1 MVLGFSPSS
10 AFLPGDKHPSLA
22 LSPECASQVS
32 AMAPGLKACPY
43 SHTASAASSNATPG
57 SPLPTSL
64 DFCKTLPK
72 QFKSLCRRATPPG
85 ACPGTAPATAS
96 RPAAPEPF
104 SLPCSPWGRAGSC
117 GEGTL
122 APRPCVSRDG
132 FYPKHSDFREEKQL
146 VQRWWVAL
154 SMALVHAAQPV
165 SDCLCSCPSAGE
177 AFHSS
182 EHHQH
187 SDLTAPPNS
196 PTGLPSQPPA
206 LIPSKQ
212 TPPHPG
218 PFGSPPHIPL
228 GTSSQ
233 AALFPAPSA
242 QVAAPKPVSE
252 SPPAGAA
259 SHSPGPCKSPHLPP
273 ANVPLLK
280 MPPPLSGCA
289 HPCNGHCST
298 SLIPPPASHQLP
310 STNR

>member
-1 MVLGFSPSS
+1 MQ
-10 AFLPGDKHPSLA
+10 K
-22 LSPECASQVS
+22 
-32 AMAPGLKACPY
+32 
-43 SHTASAASSNATPG
+43 
-57 SPLPTSL
+57 
-64 DFCKTLPK
+64 
-72 QFKSLCRRATPPG
+72 
-85 ACPGTAPATAS
+85 
-96 RPAAPEPF
+96 
-104 SLPCSPWGRAGSC
+104 
-117 GEGTL
+117 
-122 APRPCVSRDG
+122 
-132 FYPKHSDFREEKQL
+132 
-146 VQRWWVAL
+146 WWVAL
-154 SMALVHAAQPV
+154 SMALVCAVQPM
-165 SDCLCSCPSAGE
+165 SDSLCSCLSAGE

-212 TPPHPG
+212 TPPHAG
-218 PFGSPPHIPL
+218 PFGSPPHLPL
-228 GTSSQ
+228 GSSSQ

-242 QVAAPKPVSE
+242 QAAAPKPVSE
-252 SPPAGAA
+252 SPPASAA

>member
-1 MVLGFSPSS
+1 MRQPGVGHGAGAEGLSLQPHGLCHLQQRHAGLAS
-10 AFLPGDKHPSLA
+10 AYLTRLLQDAAEAVQKLVPEGHPARYVPRECTGHSLPACCSRAFALA
-22 LSPECASQVS
+22 L
-32 AMAPGLKACPY
+32 
-43 SHTASAASSNATPG
+43 
-57 SPLPTSL
+57 
-64 DFCKTLPK
+64 
-72 QFKSLCRRATPPG
+72 
-85 ACPGTAPATAS
+85 
-96 RPAAPEPF
+96 F
-104 SLPCSPWGRAGSC
+104 SMGQGCILWGRHTDPKA
-117 GEGTL
+117 
-122 APRPCVSRDG
+122 RVSWDS
-132 FYPKHSDFREEKQL
+132 FCPKHSDVWDEKQL

-154 SMALVHAAQPV
+154 SMVHAAQPV
-165 SDCLCSCPSAGE
+165 SDCVFSSLSTGE

-206 LIPSKQ
+206 LLPSKQ
-212 TPPHPG
+212 TPPHAG
-218 PFGSPPHIPL
+218 PFSSPPHIPL
-228 GTSSQ
+228 GSSSQ

-242 QVAAPKPVSE
+242 QAAAPKPVSE
-252 SPPAGAA
+252 SPPASAA